1 MTDSTDEDTPE
12 CRHCGDSVGS
22 SAEQRVITTIEDGTT
37 VYKHF
42 CSDDCR
48 DIWEASSG
56 A

>member
-22 SAEQRVITTIEDGTT
+22 SAEQRVITTIEDRTT